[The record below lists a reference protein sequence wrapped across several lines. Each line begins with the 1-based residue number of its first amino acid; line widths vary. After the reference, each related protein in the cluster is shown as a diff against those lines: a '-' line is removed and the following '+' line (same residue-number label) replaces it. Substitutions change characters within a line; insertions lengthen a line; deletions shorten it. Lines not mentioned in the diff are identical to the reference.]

1 MVKAGVATG
10 MPGVGDAHSEVLVDQ
25 DLAGRYSPPK
35 ELRVLGEFTVS
46 QGSRTIDIA
55 PAGQRV
61 LAMLALSDTGISR
74 ATLAGTLWPDKSQT
88 RAAANL
94 RCALWRL
101 PEEIRAALDGN
112 GVRLRL
118 DSYWSV
124 DIVEARRVTAELRG
138 SYSHDPKI
146 VDHFRSDLLPDWVEE
161 WLLVERER
169 YHQLRI
175 HALELLADRQLKA
188 GEPALAAETALLAIC
203 AEPLRES
210 SMSVLLQSEIELDN
224 RATAVEHYRRF
235 ATLLCNTLGVQPSSR
250 LRAVVAPFLD
260 DLDHN

>member
-1 MVKAGVATG
+1 MVQAGVATG
-10 MPGVGDAHSEVLVDQ
+10 LGVGDAFSEVPADQ
-25 DLAGRYSPPK
+25 DLAGHYSPPK
-35 ELRVLGEFTVS
+35 ELRVLGQFTVS
-46 QGSRTIDIA
+46 QGSRSIDIA

-61 LAMLALSDTGISR
+61 LAVLALSDAGISR
-74 ATLAGTLWPDKSQT
+74 ATLAGTLWPNKSQT

-101 PEEIRAALDGN
+101 PEEIRATLEGN

-118 DSYWSV
+118 DSQWSV
-124 DIVEARRVTAELRG
+124 DIVEARRIAAELRD
-138 SYSHDPKI
+138 SYGHDPKI
-146 VDHFRSDLLPDWVEE
+146 VDHFRSDLLPDWAEE

-169 YHQLRI
+169 FHQLRI
-175 HALELLADRQLKA
+175 HALELLAGRQLNA

-210 SMSVLLQSEIELDN
+210 SMSVLLRAEIELGN

-235 ATLLCNTLGVQPSSR
+235 ATLLCNSLGVQPSSR
-250 LRAVVAPFLD
+250 LRAVVAHFLD
-260 DLDHN
+260 DRHGY